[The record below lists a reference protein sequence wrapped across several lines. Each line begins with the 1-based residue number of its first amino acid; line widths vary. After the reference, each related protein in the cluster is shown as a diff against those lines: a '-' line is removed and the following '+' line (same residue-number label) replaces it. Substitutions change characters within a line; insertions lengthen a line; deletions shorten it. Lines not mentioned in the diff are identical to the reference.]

1 MCDRHGGADFIISSD
16 NSPRYYEYV
25 SDTMDLSPSELDDF
39 YRYFL
44 VSGTG
49 HCGGGDGAHAIGQG
63 TGEVNSYDPKE
74 NVLMAIVDW
83 VEKGNAPETLIGT
96 KWVNDTQSLGNANL
110 RSVREK
116 YANFTY
122 TRRRRFPTRALQI
135 PKDQPVQRIGQP
147 RRHRKLGMCRD
158 RSMSQSQI
166 KCHRQVSRLRR
177 IHRRFWSQQLH
188 FGSSPAC

>member
-63 TGEVNSYDPKE
+63 TGEVNSYGDGR
-74 NVLMAIVDW
+74 V
-83 VEKGNAPETLIGT
+83 G
-96 KWVNDTQSLGNANL
+96 
-110 RSVREK
+110 REGK
-116 YANFTY
+116 RT
-122 TRRRRFPTRALQI
+122 
-135 PKDQPVQRIGQP
+135 
-147 RRHRKLGMCRD
+147 
-158 RSMSQSQI
+158 
-166 KCHRQVSRLRR
+166 
-177 IHRRFWSQQLH
+177 
-188 FGSSPAC
+188 